1 MLIFPLES
9 HCNLPQGRIA
19 EDMFKFVCL
28 AVLAFGLAANAA
40 QLDLAVVQFPEVKT
54 AGELDA
60 ALANV
65 DLAEITNSNRIMTKE
80 SYLKGGYVVFAQRV
94 SFSDSFSSATR
105 LSNSRADVQGQL
117 AGGKITVKI
126 TLSEGVQAGLR
137 RYSSRTYEANSPIA
151 PGQTRVLGI
160 RQIAVKSTVA
170 IRGQATVSE
179 TNYCSV
185 IIGRISK

>member
-28 AVLAFGLAANAA
+28 AVIAFGLAANAA

-65 DLAEITNSNRIMTKE
+65 DLAEITNSNRVMTKE
-80 SYLKGGYVVFAQRV
+80 PYLKGGYVVFAQ
-94 SFSDSFSSATR
+94 SLPFSGSFSSSTR

-117 AGGKITVKI
+117 AGGKINVKI
-126 TLSEGVQAGLR
+126 TLSEGVEAGLR
-137 RYSSRTYEANSPIA
+137 RFSSRTYEANSPLL
-151 PGQTRVLGI
+151 PGQTRVLSI
-160 RQIAVKSTVA
+160 RQISGKTTVA
-170 IRGQATVSE
+170 IRGQASVSE
-179 TNYCSV
+179 TNLCSV
-185 IIGRISK
+185 IIGRVSK

>member
-1 MLIFPLES
+1 ML
-9 HCNLPQGRIA
+9 
-19 EDMFKFVCL
+19 KFICL
-28 AVLAFGLAANAA
+28 AVLAFGLAANAS
-40 QLDLAVVQFPEVKT
+40 QLDLAIVQFPEVKT

-60 ALANV
+60 ALAKV
-65 DLAEITNSNRIMTKE
+65 DLAGITNSDRIMTKE
-80 SYLKGGYVVFAQRV
+80 PYLKGGYVVFAQ
-94 SFSDSFSSATR
+94 SLAAGESFSSSTR
-105 LSNSRADVQGQL
+105 ISNSRADIQGRL
-117 AGGKITVKI
+117 SGGNISVKI

-137 RYSSRTYEANSPIA
+137 RYSSHTYEANSPLA

-179 TNYCSV
+179 TNYCNV